1 MNKKLFFFSIIFFCT
16 IGGIHAQAD
25 LKSKILGE
33 WVKLDIRMRDSSKIY
48 NETVIQADLRYTFQS
63 NDSARVVYN
72 NQTSKIP
79 YELKDSLLTINKSLI
94 YRISKLTDE
103 LLILDD
109 AESDDKSAIKIIMQ
123 PARVYNIG
131 FIPKYYISKGNDTVY
146 TAKRNYLEPYFTYA
160 DASSMD
166 YISERFPFPD
176 YKAGE
181 FRTRFVVTK
190 EGKVRAIEVLNST
203 HPKYDEDLKKAIK
216 KTEGKWY
223 PAMWEGKP
231 VNVEMEIVFDL
242 GWSEKQRYRY
252 DPKTPTKEDNLRL
265 SASYLV
271 EGNLNFD
278 SKAYKRAIQM
288 YNLSIENNHLNI
300 DAYYMRAASYI
311 AIKQINKACED
322 LLQLKYLEQKR
333 GEKLYLKYCQKL

>member
-1 MNKKLFFFSIIFFCT
+1 MKKTLLFFSTIFSCL
-16 IGGIHAQAD
+16 IGETHAQTD
-25 LKSKILGE
+25 FKSKILGE

-48 NETVIQADLRYTFQS
+48 NESVIQSDVRYTFQP

-79 YELKDSLLTINKSLI
+79 YEIQDSLLTINKTLT

-109 AESDDKSAIKIIMQ
+109 ALSDDNTAIKIIMQ
-123 PARVYNIG
+123 PARLYNIG
-131 FIPKYYISKGNDTVY
+131 FIPKFYISKGNDTVY
-146 TAKRNYLEPYFTYA
+146 AARRNYLEPYFL
-160 DASSMD
+160 DAEASAMD
-166 YISERFPFPD
+166 YISERFTFPD

-190 EGKVRAIEVLNST
+190 EGKVRAIEILNST

-216 KTEGKWY
+216 KTDGKWY
-223 PAMWEGKP
+223 PATWEGKP
-231 VNVEMEIVFDL
+231 VNIEMEIGFDL
-242 GWSEKQRYRY
+242 GWSEKQRLRN
-252 DPKTPTKEDNLRL
+252 DPKTPTKEQNLGL
-265 SASYLV
+265 SAYYLT
-271 EGNLNFD
+271 EGNTNFD
-278 SKAYKRAIQM
+278 TKAYKRAIQM
-288 YNLSIENNHLNI
+288 YNLSIENNHLNV

-311 AIKQINKACED
+311 AIKQTEKACED
-322 LLQLKYLEQKR
+322 LRQLKYLEQKR